1 MLQPYNLDEKNFL
14 NKMHEAKKEIE
25 FIATMNSFTQNIRE
39 LNSMEIYDYTSAAS
53 KLIFENIS
61 FSK

>member
-25 FIATMNSFTQNIRE
+25 FIATMNSFMQNIRE
-39 LNSMEIYDYTSAAS
+39 LISMEIYHYTSASS
-53 KLIFENIS
+53 KLIFENTS

>member
-25 FIATMNSFTQNIRE
+25 FIATMNSFMQNIRE
-39 LNSMEIYDYTSAAS
+39 LNSMEIYHYTSAAS
-53 KLIFENIS
+53 KLIFENTS